1 MGNSERNIDRRSWTV
16 CKNKIGVDIVE
27 TFQSEKM
34 GIDNQKFKF
43 DQMFAFKKTLD
54 ETREKLKRMSEIKT
68 VVIVVDELDRCMPEY
83 AVKVL
88 ERLHHL
94 FEGIPNTIVIMA
106 VDSKQLE
113 NSVKKSLEMQ
123 LIQVDI

>member
-1 MGNSERNIDRRSWTV
+1 MR
-16 CKNKIGVDIVE
+16 
-27 TFQSEKM
+27 
-34 GIDNQKFKF
+34 FKR
-43 DQMFAFKKTLD
+43 TLD

-83 AVKVL
+83 AIKVL

-123 LIQVDI
+123 LNAGRYLRKFY